1 MPQPEVTILIPNY
14 RTPKITRLC
23 LRMLRKYTDPDR
35 IHVIAIDNDS
45 GEGDESLQYLRSLQ
59 WVELIE
65 RKSVPGES
73 PGASHASALDM
84 ALEKT
89 TTPYVMSIHTDTFV
103 LRDDWL
109 DYLLDAIKQNE
120 NIAGVGSW
128 KLEVKPA
135 WKLML
140 KKLEYAIQSVIY
152 PLIGKELITEGKG
165 KHFHYLRSH
174 LALYRTDLLKK
185 YAISFGAGEETAG
198 KVLHKTLEDNG
209 HEMVFIPSVEL
220 IRYAVHLN
228 HATMILNPELG
239 SREKTVR
246 KGAIKIRKML
256 DKMQADQILA
266 DESLD
271 H

>member
-1 MPQPEVTILIPNY
+1 MSDAEVTILVPNY
-14 RTPKITRLC
+14 RTPIITRLC
-23 LRMLRKYTDPDR
+23 LRLLRKHTDAGLMK
-35 IHVIAIDNDS
+35 VIAIDNDS
-45 GEGDESLQYLRSLQ
+45 GDGDESLQYLRSLK
-59 WVELIE
+59 WIELIE
-65 RKSVPGES
+65 RKAVAGES

-84 ALEKT
+84 ALQKV

-109 DYLLDAIKQNE
+109 EFLLKEIRRDE

-135 WKLML
+135 WKLVL
-140 KKLEYAIQSVIY
+140 KKIEFAIQSLVY
-152 PLIGKELITEGKG
+152 PVIGKELITEGKG

-185 YAISFGAGEETAG
+185 YGVSFGAGEETAG
-198 KVLHKTLEDNG
+198 KVLHKILEDHG
-209 HEMVFIPSVEL
+209 HEMVFIPSIEL

-239 SREKTVR
+239 SREKTVK
-246 KGAIKIRKML
+246 KGAIKIKAML
-256 DKMQADQILA
+256 KKMQTDQILA
-266 DESLD
+266 DGSLD
-271 H
+271 S

>member
-1 MPQPEVTILIPNY
+1 MQQAEVTLLVPNY
-14 RTPKITRLC
+14 KTPDITRLC
-23 LRMLRKYTDPDR
+23 LRLLRKHTDTRR
-35 IHVIAIDNDS
+35 IHVIAIDNGS
-45 GEGDESLQYLRSLQ
+45 GEGDASLEYLRSLS

-65 RKSVPGES
+65 RQTVPGES
-73 PGASHASALDM
+73 PGASHAAALDM
-84 ALEKT
+84 ALERV

-109 DYLLDAIKQNE
+109 DFVLEKMKAHD

-135 WKLML
+135 WKLFL
-140 KKLEYAIQSVIY
+140 KNIEFTIQRVLY
-152 PLIGKELITEGKG
+152 PVIGKELITDGKG

-174 LALYRTDLLKK
+174 LALYRTDLLQR
-185 YAISFGAGEETAG
+185 YRVSFGAGEETAG
-198 KVLHKTLEDNG
+198 KVLHKTLEEKG
-209 HEMVFIPSVEL
+209 HEMIFIPSVEL
-220 IRYAVHLN
+220 IRYVVHLN

-246 KGAIKIRKML
+246 KGAKKIRAML

-266 DESLD
+266 DSSLD
-271 H
+271 A

>member
-1 MPQPEVTILIPNY
+1 
-14 RTPKITRLC
+14 
-23 LRMLRKYTDPDR
+23 
-35 IHVIAIDNDS
+35 
-45 GEGDESLQYLRSLQ
+45 
-59 WVELIE
+59 
-65 RKSVPGES
+65 
-73 PGASHASALDM
+73 M